1 MEASGLPCPPIDVL
15 TRCGLPGEILLVPDD
30 FILQWGSPVLHERAP
45 LVKNFDE
52 LLIAQARR
60 LARKLEEVNG
70 AGLAATQIGSLRRM
84 FAFRLSDQH
93 PTDVIVNPEVVWQS
107 EESELFH
114 EACLSFNSTWVAVRR
129 PCAVRVVGFD
139 AAGNH
144 RELECEGFEASL
156 MQHEIDHLDG
166 LLTLDR
172 AELDERRRAV
182 NALLNPDNAVTAAA

>member
-1 MEASGLPCPPIDVL
+1 L
-15 TRCGLPGEILLVPDD
+15 TPYGLPGEILIVPDD
-30 FILQWGSPVLHERAP
+30 FILQWGSPGLHERAP
-45 LVKNFDE
+45 LIKKFDE

-93 PTDVIVNPEVVWQS
+93 PTDVLVNPEVVWQS

-114 EACLSFNSTWVAVRR
+114 EACLSFNSIWVAVRR
-129 PCAVRVVGFD
+129 PCSVRVVGFD

-156 MQHEIDHLDG
+156 IQHEIDHLDG

-172 AELDERRRAV
+172 AEPGERRRAIK
-182 NALLNPDNAVTAAA
+182 ALLNPDSAAAAAA